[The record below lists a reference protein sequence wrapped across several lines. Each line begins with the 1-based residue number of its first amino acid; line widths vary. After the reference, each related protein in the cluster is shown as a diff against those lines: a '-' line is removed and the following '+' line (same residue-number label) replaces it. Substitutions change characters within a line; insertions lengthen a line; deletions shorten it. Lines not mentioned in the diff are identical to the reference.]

1 MATAQAA
8 AVLSD
13 QISYQEQYMSKIAN
27 HYIVKLL
34 LLVFSLLFLSA
45 CGSQPGKNNAHV
57 NTDKSIIIDT
67 TFFPIYIDAMNITK
81 DVPGVKLVNIAPPAT
96 GCLHDYQL
104 TPDDLK
110 NMSEA
115 DILII
120 NGAGMESFTDKISSQ
135 LPDLKIVDASRGISL
150 IKSGEN
156 DYNPHVWVSITN
168 SIRQVKNIG
177 EQLAVLDPDHA
188 AQYASNTEVYSGK
201 LEDLRIKMHQ
211 AVDNAG
217 SREIVTFHEAFPY
230 FAQEFNLNITA
241 VIEREPGSE
250 PSAAEMAETI
260 KIIENSGTRILFA
273 EPQYPAKSAETI
285 ARETG
290 TKVYILD
297 PAVTGIPDPD
307 AYLNIMENN
316 MKTLHEALNQNE

>member
-1 MATAQAA
+1 MNKMA
-8 AVLSD
+8 S
-13 QISYQEQYMSKIAN
+13 
-27 HYIVKLL
+27 HYLVKLL
-34 LLVFSLLFLSA
+34 LLVFCLSILSA
-45 CGSQPGKNNAHV
+45 CSSQTGKNNGQL
-57 NTDKSIIIDT
+57 NTDNSIIIDT
-67 TFFPIYIDAMNITK
+67 TFFPIYIEAMNITK
-81 DVPGVKLVNIAPPAT
+81 DIPGVKLVNITPPAT

-135 LPDLKIVDASRGISL
+135 LPDLQIVDASRGIAL

-168 SIRQVKNIG
+168 SIQQVKNIG

-188 AQYASNTEVYSGK
+188 AQYISNTEVYSAK
-201 LEDLRIKMHQ
+201 LEDLRMKMHQ
-211 AVDNAG
+211 AVDNAD

-230 FAQEFNLNITA
+230 FAQEFNLHITA

-250 PSAAEMAETI
+250 PSAAELAETI
-260 KIIENSGTRILFA
+260 KIIEDSGTRILFT

-290 TKVYILD
+290 TRVYVLD
-297 PAVTGIPDPD
+297 PAVTGTPEAD
-307 AYLNIMENN
+307 AYLKIMENN
-316 MKTLHEALNQNE
+316 MKTLQEALNQNE